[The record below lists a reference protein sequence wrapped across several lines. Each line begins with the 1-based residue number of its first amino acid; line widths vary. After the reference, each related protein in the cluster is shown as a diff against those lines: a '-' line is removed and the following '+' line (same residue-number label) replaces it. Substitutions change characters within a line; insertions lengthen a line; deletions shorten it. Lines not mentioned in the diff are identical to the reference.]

1 MVGGLFVWRGELK
14 YNAAKAI
21 LFNDSPQK
29 KQERTMTEPRQNW
42 AGNYTYHATAV
53 HYPET
58 IEQVQETVRRAAK
71 IKALGS
77 THSFHDLADTTGDQV
92 SLAHLNFEPEI
103 DPVRHTVTVN
113 AGAKY
118 GQICEQLDRAG
129 YALPNLASLPHISIA
144 GATATATHGSGIHN
158 GNLATA
164 VSAIEFVAADGELRQ
179 LSREKDGDTF
189 AGAVVS
195 LGGLGVITRM
205 TLDLVPAFKVRQ
217 DVYENLPLG
226 QLPEHLEEIEASAY
240 SISLFTDWRQELF
253 NTVWLKSKV
262 AGDASFEAPPELF
275 GAKRA
280 AAKHHPIEI
289 MDPVAATPQFGEV
302 GPWYNRLPHF
312 RMDLT
317 PSSGEEIQTEYL
329 IPRRHAVP
337 ALEAVSRL
345 REKIAPLLYVCE
357 VRMIAA
363 DDLWMS
369 PFYKKDGA
377 AIHFTWKRD
386 WENVRLVLP
395 EIEAAL
401 EPFEA
406 LPHWGKVFTMAPRR
420 VMAGYPRLN
429 DFRALLRSYDPQ
441 GKFRNAFLDTYIFG
455 E

>member
-1 MVGGLFVWRGELK
+1 
-14 YNAAKAI
+14 
-21 LFNDSPQK
+21 
-29 KQERTMTEPRQNW
+29 MTERRQNW
-42 AGNYTYHATAV
+42 AGNYIYSATNLL
-53 HYPET
+53 YPET
-58 IEQVQETVRRAAK
+58 LEQVQEMVRQATR

-77 THSFHDLADTTGDQV
+77 THSFHDIADTSGDQI
-92 SLAHLNFEPEI
+92 SLAHLNFEPVI

-118 GQICEQLDRAG
+118 GQICEQLDQAG
-129 YALPNLASLPHISIA
+129 YALSNLASLPHISIA

-164 VSAIEFVAADGELRQ
+164 VSGIEFVAADGELHK

-205 TLDLVPAFKVRQ
+205 TLDLVPSFKVRQ
-217 DVYENLPLG
+217 DVYEDLPLG

-240 SISLFTDWRQELF
+240 SVSLFTDWRGELF
-253 NTVWLKSKV
+253 NTVWLKRKV
-262 AGDASFEAPPELF
+262 ADGDTFEPPAELF
-275 GAKRA
+275 GAVRA
-280 AAKHHPIEI
+280 PVKHHPIEI
-289 MDPVAATPQFGEV
+289 MDPVAATPQFREV

-329 IPRRHAVP
+329 IPRSHTVP

-345 REKIAPLLYVCE
+345 REKIAPLLFVCE
-357 VRMIAA
+357 LRMIAA

-369 PFYKKDGA
+369 PFYQKDGA

-386 WENVRLVLP
+386 WEKVRLVLP

-401 EPFEA
+401 EPFGA
-406 LPHWGKVFTMAPRR
+406 LPHWGKVFTMAPQR

-429 DFRALLRSYDPQ
+429 DFRALLRTYDPQ
-441 GKFRNAFLDTYIFG
+441 GKFRNAFLDTFVFG
-455 E
+455 EG

>member
-1 MVGGLFVWRGELK
+1 
-14 YNAAKAI
+14 
-21 LFNDSPQK
+21 
-29 KQERTMTEPRQNW
+29 MTEPRQNW
-42 AGNYTYHATAV
+42 AGNYTYIAPNV
-53 HYPET
+53 LYPET
-58 IEQVQETVRRAAK
+58 LEQVQAMVRQAPK

-77 THSFHDLADTTGDQV
+77 THSFHDLADTSGDQI
-92 SLAHLNFEPEI
+92 SLARLNFEPVI
-103 DPVRHTVTVN
+103 DPTRRTVTVN
-113 AGAKY
+113 AGARY

-129 YALPNLASLPHISIA
+129 FALSNLASLPHISIA

-164 VSAIEFVAADGELRQ
+164 VSAIEFVAADGELRH
-179 LSREKDGDTF
+179 LSRDKDGDTF

-205 TLDLVPAFKVRQ
+205 TLDLVPAFKMRQ
-217 DVYENLPLG
+217 DVYEDLPLAR
-226 QLPEHLEEIEASAY
+226 LPEHFEEIEASAY
-240 SISLFTDWRQELF
+240 SVSLFTDWQQAVF
-253 NTVWLKSKV
+253 NTVWLKRKV
-262 AGDASFEAPPELF
+262 ADGANAELPAELF
-275 GAKRA
+275 GAVRA
-280 AAKHHPIEI
+280 PVKHHPIEE

-317 PSSGEEIQTEYL
+317 PSSGAEIQTEYL
-329 IPRRHAVP
+329 IPRRHTVP

-345 REKIAPLLYVCE
+345 RQKIAPHLFVCE

-369 PFYKKDGA
+369 PFYQKDGA

-401 EPFEA
+401 EPFGA
-406 LPHWGKVFTMAPRR
+406 LPHWGKVFTMAPER

-441 GKFRNAFLDTYIFG
+441 GKFRNAFLDTYVFG